1 MSRVAEFCG
10 VTKQFSADVEIA
22 SRQALVDM
30 FIPARWRRSPRKAR
44 FFALRDASFAL
55 DAGEAVAMLGEA
67 GAGKSTVA
75 RLLGGVLAPDVG
87 TVSVSGRC
95 VFIAHGTAG
104 FKPMLTVQ
112 ENLLFKSALLGM
124 SRKDAFARKE
134 AILQFAN
141 LEDLEQKKL
150 FDIPT
155 EFAVKLGQA
164 ICLHADADLYVFD
177 GKVVVGDEE
186 FRERCLQRILL
197 LMQKATVF
205 FLVSKPQ
212 LIEFPL
218 TRVLILQAGRIVY
231 DGPVADG
238 YAYYE
243 QIRAEMKASTVAQTQ
258 TSPPVDYEAEN
269 LLLNN
274 EEVLDDADLSEA
286 SEEEQIVLSTEA
298 LDNKRSLWKSLDAE
312 TYTRSM
318 DRLDRPGDI
327 DPSIFET
334 LTPEQRYVNS
344 RHFAGKSCLIL
355 QTLFNG
361 HNIALRD
368 LIPLVSYERAV
379 EVVFRCTP
387 KKVCEIF
394 SSVACEIF
402 EFSHRTV
409 RKQFVFS
416 PPLGRLIFKQ
426 GEVYSIVMRMMQC
439 RLAPGQYA
447 LQMKFLGGDGR
458 QEKDETYKLISFT
471 VVGRTDAYVLH
482 TEENS
487 PVEWDLSV
495 TPLRERLDTVG
506 EQGCAL

>member
-1 MSRVAEFCG
+1 MSRVAEFCS

-30 FIPARWRRSPRKAR
+30 FLPARWRRSPRKAR

-95 VFIAHGTAG
+95 VLIAHGTAG

-150 FDIPT
+150 FDIPA
-155 EFAVKLGQA
+155 EFAVKLGQS

-177 GKVVVGDEE
+177 GKIVVGDEE

-197 LMQKATVF
+197 LMKKATVF

-238 YAYYE
+238 HAYYE
-243 QIRAEMKASTVAQTQ
+243 QIRVEMKASTLTQ
-258 TSPPVDYEAEN
+258 IRTSPTVDYEAED

-274 EEVLDDADLSEA
+274 EEVLEDADLSEA
-286 SEEEQIVLSTEA
+286 SEEEQVVLSTEA
-298 LDNKRSLWKSLDAE
+298 LDDKRRLWKSLDAE

-368 LIPLVSYERAV
+368 LMPLVSSGHSV
-379 EVVFRCTP
+379 EVVFSCTP
-387 KKVCEIF
+387 KKRCKVFSSVVCEILDF
-394 SSVACEIF
+394 SD
-402 EFSHRTV
+402 RTV
-409 RKQFVFS
+409 GKQFLFS
-416 PPLGRLIFKQ
+416 PPLGRFIFKQ
-426 GEVYSIVMRMMQC
+426 GERYSIIMRMLHC
-439 RLAPGQYA
+439 RFTPGQYA
-447 LQMKFLGGDGR
+447 LQLRFLDDDGHG
-458 QEKDETYKLISFT
+458 EKDETYKLISFT
-471 VVGRTDAYVLH
+471 VVGHSGSHVDNTDD
-482 TEENS
+482 NS
-487 PVEWDLSV
+487 LVEWDFAV
-495 TPLRERLDTVG
+495 TPLRESADVNRG
-506 EQGCAL
+506 QGYAP

>member
-30 FIPARWRRSPRKAR
+30 VLPARWRRSPRKAR

-67 GAGKSTVA
+67 GAGKSTIA
-75 RLLGGVLAPDVG
+75 RLLGGVLAPDAG
-87 TVSVSGRC
+87 TVSLSGRC
-95 VFIAHGTAG
+95 VLVAHGTAG

-150 FDIPT
+150 FDIPA

-243 QIRAEMKASTVAQTQ
+243 QLQVKTEVFSLSQDRTAPT
-258 TSPPVDYEAEN
+258 VDYEAED
-269 LLLNN
+269 LLLDQ
-274 EEVLDDADLSEA
+274 EEVLEDADLSEA
-286 SEEEQIVLSTEA
+286 SEEEQIVRSSEE
-298 LDNKRSLWKSLDAE
+298 LDDKRRLWKSLDAE
-312 TYTRSM
+312 TYARSIAALNCPKDM
-318 DRLDRPGDI
+318 DPTL
-327 DPSIFET
+327 FEM

-368 LIPLVSYERAV
+368 LMPLVSYERAV

-387 KKVCEIF
+387 KKICEVF
-394 SSVACEIF
+394 SSIACEIF

-447 LQMKFLGGDGR
+447 LQMKFLDGDGR
-458 QEKDETYKLISFT
+458 QEKDEIYKLISFT
-471 VVGRTDAYVLH
+471 VVGRTDSQVLH
-482 TEENS
+482 TEDNS
-487 PVEWDLSV
+487 PVEWDFSV
-495 TPLRERLDTVG
+495 IPLRERSDTVG
-506 EQGCAL
+506 EPGCAL